1 MTTWW
6 NGRGDVSEEG
16 LRSFLNFDSRMS
28 ASRRKMCDMTRLSA
42 TDAKSESVG
51 PKKKARN
58 KNNTQ
63 NKKESENEN
72 ISIETTRTVQEVV
85 YNQTPNYPINTVRLI
100 RVFAAVSENSV

>member
-28 ASRRKMCDMTRLSA
+28 ARRKMCDMTRLSA